1 MKLSGA
7 ISVQSGAMHPIEAS
21 PSSRILLVRNADQ
34 QSLQNLWPQERDRL
48 SVCDSSKQIWH
59 TNGSGSGVTEAFDL
73 PADSAATERRVVRLV
88 VVDEGGL
95 LRELEMRPEEEEEAI
110 GGGGASETPD
120 FTFSTLGLSM
130 YFSIRRSLFQFMCR
144 KSSDATSCYRL
155 CCMRSAL
162 TTRKMV

>member
-7 ISVQSGAMHPIEAS
+7 INVQSGAIQPIEAS
-21 PSSRILLVRNADQ
+21 PSSRILLVRNAVQ
-34 QSLQNLWPQERDRL
+34 QSLQNLWPQERDKL
-48 SVCDSSKQIWH
+48 SVCDSSKQIWQ
-59 TNGSGSGVTEAFDL
+59 TNGSGSGVTEAFAL

-95 LRELEMRPEEEEEAI
+95 LRELEMRPEEEEAI